1 MLQEA
6 PLCKD
11 RTRITNTLGFT
22 VLPPGRA
29 DLTLSGDIL
38 FSPMGII
45 SSRIRSFILPDS
57 WQGGSLWGPLLE
69 IRNLVMHHF

>member
-1 MLQEA
+1 M
-6 PLCKD
+6 
-11 RTRITNTLGFT
+11 
-22 VLPPGRA
+22 LPPGRA